1 MNDRPTEK
9 RKFKRVG
16 VYIPIRYRNNVYIAT
31 SCQKGGV
38 VRDIGLGGFRLVN
51 DFLPIESKISVEIY
65 VRETDIPIIAEASIV
80 WVQKISSSERY
91 CLGVM
96 FTDITYENL
105 TRLRRY
111 IEMKLSILAA

>member
-1 MNDRPTEK
+1 MNSETVER

-16 VYIPIRYRNNVYIAT
+16 VYIPLRYRNSIYIT
-31 SCQKGGV
+31 KSCQKGGV

-51 DFLPIESKISVEIY
+51 EFLPVESKISVEIY
-65 VRETDIPIIAEASIV
+65 VRETDIPILAEASVV

-96 FTDITYENL
+96 FTEIDYENL
-105 TRLRRY
+105 RRLRRY
-111 IEMKLSILAA
+111 IEMKLSMLAA